1 MEKVQHVIT
10 HSTLLCTHNF
20 YNTLAVFDICTI
32 EYLVGGELLAYQV
45 IEGIDYKLLDD
56 DYRKIYVSSNKPHV
70 ASDGSMYYVCS
81 YCGTHVHP
89 KDMEVDH
96 IIPKTRLKA
105 GILWNPNREWN
116 LTASCKSC
124 NASKSN
130 YIDSRVLVGFVNKY
144 TWFRLLRN
152 VSTKKESKL
161 LNVLLSIIVN
171 VIYLIWL
178 LFGKPVAILFDGLVS
193 SIKSVTYV
201 VVRLYKICRFKIH
214 LNINKL

>member
-1 MEKVQHVIT
+1 M
-10 HSTLLCTHNF
+10 
-20 YNTLAVFDICTI
+20 
-32 EYLVGGELLAYQV
+32 AYQV

-56 DYRKIYVSSNKPHV
+56 DYRKIYVSNNKPQV
-70 ASDGSMYYVCS
+70 DKNGTEYYVCS
-81 YCGTHVHP
+81 YCGTHVHS

-105 GILWNPNREWN
+105 GILWNPNKEWN

-124 NASKSN
+124 NVSKSN

-152 VSTKKESKL
+152 VSSRKESKL
-161 LNVLLSIIVN
+161 LTALFGILVNIVYLMILL
-171 VIYLIWL
+171 L
-178 LFGKPVAILFDGLVS
+178 GKPVAIMFDGLVGFVK
-193 SIKSVTYV
+193 SIVYV
-201 VVRLYKICRFKIH
+201 VIRLYKLCRFKIY